1 MPFIKKGC
9 RNDRQ
14 SCRMTAQICQSY
26 PNRLL
31 NRLQQHFS
39 TVLLQQALLPF
50 LQEWYWHVYCM
61 PQADCKDRISFQGA
75 TEYLTPGERHLPDKQ
90 RNGPIT
96 GHSPASHVRVCMAA
110 NPVALSPPPLL
121 PLPFIFRDA
130 LKSLLLSITTLLGFL
145 MLV

>member
-1 MPFIKKGC
+1 
-9 RNDRQ
+9 
-14 SCRMTAQICQSY
+14 MTAQICQSY

-31 NRLQQHFS
+31 KRLQQHFS

-50 LQEWYWHVYCM
+50 LQEWYWHVYCT

-130 LKSLLLSITTLLGFL
+130 LKSLLLSTTTLLGFL